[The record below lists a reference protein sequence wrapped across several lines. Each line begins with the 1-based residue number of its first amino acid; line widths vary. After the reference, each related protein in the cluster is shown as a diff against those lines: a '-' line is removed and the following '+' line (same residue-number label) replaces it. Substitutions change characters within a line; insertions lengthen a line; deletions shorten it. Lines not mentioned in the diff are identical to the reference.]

1 MRPIGFGLL
10 SVPLALLPLLPLA
23 PPDVQADG
31 RGNGEAPSSGL
42 ATLHARDD
50 LASSFDFRGG
60 RPGGRVEQGEIR
72 LDGAQIA
79 FDVLAPDR
87 ISFGFVEDERVDV
100 LDLGAF
106 RIPPQA
112 RARDRAV
119 EFPLALIHTLFFDGV
134 RFGFVGPGGDRHAL
148 DEADRILGGLPPER
162 IRHVD
167 PVVGHTYVVR
177 VHRKGLGAGD
187 ELFAFEVV
195 GLVPEQTL
203 TIRWKR
209 LGGR

>member
-10 SVPLALLPLLPLA
+10 SLPLALLPMLLHA
-23 PPDVQADG
+23 QED
-31 RGNGEAPSSGL
+31 GEASSSGL

-50 LASSFDFRGG
+50 LASSFDFRSG
-60 RPGGRVEQGEIR
+60 RHGGRVEQGEVR

-87 ISFGFVEDERVDV
+87 ISFGFVEDERVEV

-112 RARDRAV
+112 RARDRAL

-162 IRHVD
+162 VRHVD

-177 VHRKGLGAGD
+177 VHREGLGAGD
-187 ELFAFEVV
+187 ELFAFEIV
-195 GLVPEQTL
+195 GLVPEQSL

-209 LGGR
+209 LG